1 MFTIKIE
8 FVHKMHYFKEQ
19 CETEECWRAQLPA
32 SAVSEP
38 KLQNHAKE
46 ENMSKNNIVLFEPE
60 IPQNT
65 GNIMRTCAG
74 TDTYLH
80 LI

>member
-19 CETEECWRAQLPA
+19 CETEECWRAQLPT

-46 ENMSKNNIVLFEPE
+46 ENM
-60 IPQNT
+60 
-65 GNIMRTCAG
+65 
-74 TDTYLH
+74 
-80 LI
+80 

>member
-19 CETEECWRAQLPA
+19 CETEERWRAQLPA
-32 SAVSEP
+32 SAVLSEP

-46 ENMSKNNIVLFEPE
+46 ENM
-60 IPQNT
+60 
-65 GNIMRTCAG
+65 
-74 TDTYLH
+74 
-80 LI
+80 

>member
-1 MFTIKIE
+1 MNLSSTTSLYSRAISSVNRQVLMFTIKIE

-46 ENMSKNNIVLFEPE
+46 ENM
-60 IPQNT
+60 
-65 GNIMRTCAG
+65 
-74 TDTYLH
+74 
-80 LI
+80 

>member
-19 CETEECWRAQLPA
+19 CESEERWRAQLPA
-32 SAVSEP
+32 STVSEP

-46 ENMSKNNIVLFEPE
+46 ENMWNLEPHSKPS
-60 IPQNT
+60 
-65 GNIMRTCAG
+65 GAAG
-74 TDTYLH
+74 D